1 MGEILPRECRAM
13 RLRGGVEN
21 TSAMHMHMHVKHRRQ
36 PFRLATQPACAS
48 VQSSCDPPLRLQLYL
63 PRIQLHAAGR
73 NLQQVMSTNSADR
86 DGGASTGGGSTQLL
100 VPRLQVT
107 GYAGWRPAMENVLM
121 RAGIAERDYR
131 EENSDWAALVAAVDA
146 WARADESASI
156 ALALGRVS
164 ASASSKAGPSAAE
177 KESRRGAMEA
187 VARTRRAYTLLY
199 QALGDDLRRLV
210 AQVPQGYAYG
220 LWSWLET
227 RFQSTEQDSVG
238 DLWDEFTQLLQGE
251 DESFDEYKARVD
263 RVYGLLAHA
272 KDKPSPGLYAHR
284 LLWKLSRRYSP
295 AVLAL
300 KASGKLKVPG
310 DINWDEV
317 VAFVNNHERSAQRL
331 EADDDDRQDQGRAMA
346 ATRGGRRGDGGD
358 DNKGRGNAL
367 AGVVCYR
374 CGERGHMARGC
385 NRRDTR
391 ADERRRDRYGHGDE
405 HDDEEATPGTATGDG
420 QGRRREPR
428 EQASMATRPGG
439 TAARGSDYD
448 IDIGF
453 DEEVQQCAYGLR
465 AFTALTSDEENDSAG
480 LEGGTRERGG
490 GGHRGRW
497 SRRGDGGLRK

>member
-1 MGEILPRECRAM
+1 
-13 RLRGGVEN
+13 
-21 TSAMHMHMHVKHRRQ
+21 
-36 PFRLATQPACAS
+36 
-48 VQSSCDPPLRLQLYL
+48 
-63 PRIQLHAAGR
+63 
-73 NLQQVMSTNSADR
+73 MSTNSAQR
-86 DGGASTGGGSTQLL
+86 DGGESTGGGSAQLL
-100 VPRLQVT
+100 VPRLQAA

-121 RAGIAERDYR
+121 RAGIAERDYK

-238 DLWDEFTQLLQGE
+238 DLWDEFTQLLQGD

-331 EADDDDRQDQGRAMA
+331 EADDGDRQDQGRAMA
-346 ATRGGRRGDGGD
+346 ATRGGRRGDGGED
-358 DNKGRGNAL
+358 DKGRGNAL

-374 CGERGHMARGC
+374 CGEKGHIARSC

-391 ADERRRDRYGHGDE
+391 ADGRRDRSGRGDE
-405 HDDEEATPGTATGDG
+405 HDEEEATPGTATGDG
-420 QGRRREPR
+420 QGRRRQTR
-428 EQASMATRPGG
+428 EQASMATRRGG

-448 IDIGF
+448 IGF
-453 DEEVQQCAYGLR
+453 DSSGDEGIQQCSYGLR
-465 AFTALTSDEENDSAG
+465 AFTALSSDEESNSAG
-480 LEGGTRERGG
+480 LEGGARERGDS
-490 GGHRGRW
+490 GHQDRW
-497 SRRGDGGLRK
+497 SRRGGGGGLCM